1 MMGAKGWSDLVPR
14 LGSALVLAAI
24 AGLALWF
31 GGVWFAGLIV
41 VIIAAMLWELG
52 SMLTAGS
59 KLKTWI
65 ITVLAAITIMA
76 TSFWGVLW
84 VSIALLLISAG
95 LQRVLFVQQKNIGAL
110 FSFAIMS
117 AGTVLFDLRQDFGL
131 PIILWLICL
140 VVLTDVAG
148 YFVGKT
154 VGGPKFWAKVSPKKT
169 WSGTVGG
176 WAVVAVISFV
186 VKDYVAP
193 QTTIFAFVLFSVFLS
208 FTGQIGDICES
219 ALKRVCGVKDSS
231 NLLPGHGGLLDR
243 FDAMVGATL
252 GFILTAPWVFPI

>member
-65 ITVLAAITIMA
+65 ITVLAAITIIA
-76 TSFWGVLW
+76 TSFWGILW

-95 LQRVLFVQQKNIGAL
+95 LQRVLFVQQKNIGTL

-131 PIILWLICL
+131 PIILWLI
-140 VVLTDVAG
+140 
-148 YFVGKT
+148 
-154 VGGPKFWAKVSPKKT
+154 
-169 WSGTVGG
+169 
-176 WAVVAVISFV
+176 
-186 VKDYVAP
+186 
-193 QTTIFAFVLFSVFLS
+193 
-208 FTGQIGDICES
+208 
-219 ALKRVCGVKDSS
+219 
-231 NLLPGHGGLLDR
+231 
-243 FDAMVGATL
+243 
-252 GFILTAPWVFPI
+252 

>member
-1 MMGAKGWSDLVPR
+1 M
-14 LGSALVLAAI
+14 
-24 AGLALWF
+24 
-31 GGVWFAGLIV
+31 
-41 VIIAAMLWELG
+41 
-52 SMLTAGS
+52 
-59 KLKTWI
+59 
-65 ITVLAAITIMA
+65 
-76 TSFWGVLW
+76 
-84 VSIALLLISAG
+84 
-95 LQRVLFVQQKNIGAL
+95 QQKNIGAL

-208 FTGQIGDICES
+208 FTGQMGDICES